1 MHASTA
7 DVPKAATPGG
17 VRRSLGE
24 VRSAEAKLE
33 KGFDPQEFELD
44 LIGSEEGET
53 DSGKRC
59 QSEAGILERSSH
71 SREADGGKKQL
82 FK

>member
-17 VRRSLGE
+17 EE
-24 VRSAEAKLE
+24 VTGGGKVSRGQAE

-53 DSGKRC
+53 DSRKRC
-59 QSEAGILERSSH
+59 QSEAGILERSLS
-71 SREADGGKKQL
+71 
-82 FK
+82 